1 LFKTGEGK
9 SSHEGFPA
17 EAFDT
22 TGAGDDFNA
31 GFMFKLLTG
40 GSIED
45 SLAFGNALAS
55 IVVSRKENRYPH
67 LNEITA
73 LLKTLSIL
81 LKLWEHSGIRS
92 SSDKI
97 VDNGEDRH
105 CDHHEQ
111 RDCR

>member
-73 LLKTLSIL
+73 LLKTPF
-81 LKLWEHSGIRS
+81 K
-92 SSDKI
+92 
-97 VDNGEDRH
+97 
-105 CDHHEQ
+105 
-111 RDCR
+111 